1 MGISRDRFRK
11 ALDNFYSQEM
21 LYDLFKT
28 YFIKWIAEGYIG
40 INLGLFEV
48 SLLTENS
55 PKIKFLDLLEQSL
68 AREEVFIAVFKTL
81 PEGIKKI
88 FNEIAWNGKYIISQE
103 ERAIFFRK
111 EQKFSAVVDLNEK
124 YAFFKYGEDNQKN
137 EYLYIDND
145 IVRWYRQFLPKNRE
159 CFIYTVNKNE
169 NWSVGNNEDSI
180 IENLGKYFNFFN
192 DGKLELSTSGKLLKS
207 SKIGMHKYCNI
218 EEYYKNLND
227 LDFLKTETIALFFYI
242 LKKEYLNRTY
252 LKGNNLKNIILDFLN
267 GDNLIDDNYTYSRLY
282 LNYLKGY
289 GKPKKNNSEVIR
301 GIHTIRDILQ
311 DISPDKIISVD
322 NLINYIIYNDKFIE
336 ILNVDAVYEHVY
348 INEANYERTKLSTYE
363 NYQGYIIE
371 PFIKSI
377 LFILG
382 TFGVLEIY
390 YTAPTG
396 KKSLYLRHGYL
407 SKYDGIKGFKLTK
420 LGEYIFGKR
429 ENYEFKQVEEGSVY
443 LEDDFLL
450 ATVVGEAPVRTL
462 FLESIGTKIS
472 PTKFKISSESFLKK
486 INNRAELEEKIQE
499 FRNKISEN
507 PGEIWENLFKELLE
521 RMTSVKILND
531 YSVLQIKQDKNL
543 INFISSNREISKL
556 ILKAE
561 NFHIIIKNENIKS
574 FEEILNSNGYF
585 LA

>member
-169 NWSVGNNEDSI
+169 NWSVGNNEESI

-242 LKKEYLNRTY
+242 LKKEYLNGTY
-252 LKGNNLKNIILDFLN
+252 LRGNNLKNIILDFLN

-429 ENYEFKQVEEGSVY
+429 KNYEFKQVEEGSVY

>member
-1 MGISRDRFRK
+1 MGISKDRFRK
-11 ALDNFYSQEM
+11 SLDEFYTQEM
-21 LYDLFKT
+21 LYNLFEK
-28 YFIKWIAEGYIG
+28 YFKKWIANGYIG
-40 INLGLFEV
+40 LNLGLFEV

-55 PKIKFLDLLEQSL
+55 PKVKFLDLLEQVF
-68 AREEVFIAVFKTL
+68 AKEEVFIAIFKSL
-81 PEGIKKI
+81 PEDIKNI
-88 FNEIAWNGKYIISQE
+88 FEKIAWNGKYFISEE
-103 ERAIFFRK
+103 EREKFFRK
-111 EQKFSAVVDLNEK
+111 DQKFSSVVDLNEE
-124 YAFFKYGEDNQKN
+124 YSFFKYIEDNQKN
-137 EYLYIDND
+137 EYLYIAND
-145 IVRWYRQFLPKNRE
+145 VVRWYRKFLPKNRE
-159 CFIYTVNKNE
+159 CFIYTVNKNDS
-169 NWSVGNNEDSI
+169 WTVGNNEESI

-192 DGKLELSTSGKLLKS
+192 DKKLEISTSGKLLKS

-242 LKKEYLNRTY
+242 LRKEYLTPTY
-252 LKGNNLKNIILDFLN
+252 LRGANLKNIILDFLN
-267 GDNLIDDNYTYSRLY
+267 GDNVIDDNYTYPRLY

-301 GIHTIRDILQ
+301 GIQTIRDILKE
-311 DISPDKIISVD
+311 IPTDKIISVE
-322 NLINYIIYNDKFIE
+322 NLINYIIYNDKFME

-363 NYQGYIIE
+363 NYQNYIIE

-390 YTAPTG
+390 YTVPTG

-407 SKYDGIKGFKLTK
+407 SKYDGIQGFKLTK

-429 ENYEFKQVEEGSVY
+429 ENYEFKQVEEGTVY
-443 LEDDFLL
+443 LEDDMLI
-450 ATVVGEAPVRTL
+450 ATVVGEAPVRIL

-472 PTKFKISSESFLKK
+472 STKFKISAESFLKK
-486 INNRAELEEKIQE
+486 INNKVELEEKIEE
-499 FRNKISEN
+499 FRNKICKNPSEV
-507 PGEIWENLFKELLE
+507 WENLFKELLE
-521 RMTSVKILND
+521 RMSSVKILKD
-531 YSVLQIKQDKNL
+531 YSVLQLKQDKNL
-543 INFISSNREISKL
+543 IGFISSNKEISKL

-561 NFHIIIKNENIKS
+561 NFHIIIQTENIKR

-585 LA
+585 LS

>member
-1 MGISRDRFRK
+1 M
-11 ALDNFYSQEM
+11 
-21 LYDLFKT
+21 
-28 YFIKWIAEGYIG
+28 
-40 INLGLFEV
+40 
-48 SLLTENS
+48 
-55 PKIKFLDLLEQSL
+55 
-68 AREEVFIAVFKTL
+68 
-81 PEGIKKI
+81 
-88 FNEIAWNGKYIISQE
+88 
-103 ERAIFFRK
+103 
-111 EQKFSAVVDLNEK
+111 
-124 YAFFKYGEDNQKN
+124 
-137 EYLYIDND
+137 
-145 IVRWYRQFLPKNRE
+145 YRQFLPKNRE

-169 NWSVGNNEDSI
+169 NWSVGNNEESI

-242 LKKEYLNRTY
+242 LKKEYLNGTY
-252 LKGNNLKNIILDFLN
+252 LRGNNLKNIILDFLN

-363 NYQGYIIE
+363 NYQGYIME

-486 INNRAELEEKIQE
+486 ISNRAELEEKIQE

>member
-81 PEGIKKI
+81 PEGIKNI
-88 FNEIAWNGKYIISQE
+88 FNEIAWNGKYIISPE
-103 ERAIFFRK
+103 ERAVFFRK
-111 EQKFSAVVDLNEK
+111 EQKFSAVVDLNEN

-169 NWSVGNNEDSI
+169 NWFVGNNEDSI

-207 SKIGMHKYCNI
+207 SKIGMHKYCNV

-242 LKKEYLNRTY
+242 LKKEYLNGTY
-252 LKGNNLKNIILDFLN
+252 LRGNNLKNIILDFLN
-267 GDNLIDDNYTYSRLY
+267 GNNLIDDNYTYSRLY

-311 DISPDKIISVD
+311 DVSPDKIISVD

>member
-169 NWSVGNNEDSI
+169 NWSVGNNEESI

-242 LKKEYLNRTY
+242 LKKEYLNGTY
-252 LKGNNLKNIILDFLN
+252 LRGNNLKNIILDFLN
-267 GDNLIDDNYTYSRLY
+267 GDNLIAVSYTHLT
-282 LNYLKGY
+282 L
-289 GKPKKNNSEVIR
+289 P
-301 GIHTIRDILQ
+301 
-311 DISPDKIISVD
+311 
-322 NLINYIIYNDKFIE
+322 
-336 ILNVDAVYEHVY
+336 
-348 INEANYERTKLSTYE
+348 TKLE
-363 NYQGYIIE
+363 
-371 PFIKSI
+371 
-377 LFILG
+377 
-382 TFGVLEIY
+382 V
-390 YTAPTG
+390 
-396 KKSLYLRHGYL
+396 
-407 SKYDGIKGFKLTK
+407 
-420 LGEYIFGKR
+420 
-429 ENYEFKQVEEGSVY
+429 
-443 LEDDFLL
+443 
-450 ATVVGEAPVRTL
+450 
-462 FLESIGTKIS
+462 
-472 PTKFKISSESFLKK
+472 
-486 INNRAELEEKIQE
+486 
-499 FRNKISEN
+499 
-507 PGEIWENLFKELLE
+507 
-521 RMTSVKILND
+521 
-531 YSVLQIKQDKNL
+531 
-543 INFISSNREISKL
+543 
-556 ILKAE
+556 
-561 NFHIIIKNENIKS
+561 
-574 FEEILNSNGYF
+574 
-585 LA
+585 

>member
-1 MGISRDRFRK
+1 MGISKDRFRK

-159 CFIYTVNKNE
+159 CFIYIVNKNE
-169 NWSVGNNEDSI
+169 NWSVGNNEESI

-242 LKKEYLNRTY
+242 LKKEYLNGTY
-252 LKGNNLKNIILDFLN
+252 LRGNNLKNIILDFLN

-429 ENYEFKQVEEGSVY
+429 KNYEFKQVEEGSVY

-486 INNRAELEEKIQE
+486 ISNRVELEEKIQE

>member
-68 AREEVFIAVFKTL
+68 AKEEVFIAIFKTL
-81 PEGIKKI
+81 PKDIKNI
-88 FNEIAWNGKYIISQE
+88 FNEIAWNGKYIISSE
-103 ERAIFFRK
+103 ERETFFRK

-124 YAFFKYGEDNQKN
+124 YAFFKYGEDNKKN

-159 CFIYTVNKNE
+159 CFIYTVNKND
-169 NWSVGNNEDSI
+169 NWFVGNNEESI

-192 DGKLELSTSGKLLKS
+192 DGKLEISSSGKILKS

-242 LKKEYLNRTY
+242 LKKEYLNSSY
-252 LKGNNLKNIILDFLN
+252 LRGNNLKNIILDFLN
-267 GDNLIDDNYTYSRLY
+267 GDNIIDDNYTYSRLY

-289 GKPKKNNSEVIR
+289 GKPKKNNNELAR
-301 GIHTIRDILQ
+301 GIHTIRDILK
-311 DISPDKIISVD
+311 DMPTDKIISVD

-336 ILNVDAVYEHVY
+336 ILNVDSVYEHVY

-382 TFGVLEIY
+382 TFGALEIY
-390 YTAPTG
+390 YTVPTG

-420 LGEYIFGKR
+420 LGEYIFEKR
-429 ENYEFKQVEEGSVY
+429 KNYEFKQVEEGSVY

-462 FLESIGTKIS
+462 FLENIGIKIS
-472 PTKFKISSESFLKK
+472 PTKFKITADSFLRK
-486 INNRAELEEKIQE
+486 INNKVELEEKIQE

-521 RMTSVKILND
+521 RMTSVKILSD

-543 INFISSNREISKL
+543 INFIASNKEISKL

>member
-169 NWSVGNNEDSI
+169 NWSVGNNEESI

-242 LKKEYLNRTY
+242 LKKEYLNGTY
-252 LKGNNLKNIILDFLN
+252 LRGNNLKNIILDFLN

-429 ENYEFKQVEEGSVY
+429 KNYEFKQVEEGSVY

-486 INNRAELEEKIQE
+486 ISNRAELEEKIQE

>member
-11 ALDNFYSQEM
+11 ALDSFYSQEM

-68 AREEVFIAVFKTL
+68 VKEEVFIAVFKTL
-81 PEGIKKI
+81 PEGIKNI
-88 FNEIAWNGKYIISQE
+88 FNEIAWNGKYIISPE

-111 EQKFSAVVDLNEK
+111 EQRFSAVVDLNEN

-169 NWSVGNNEDSI
+169 GWSVGNNEESI

-192 DGKLELSTSGKLLKS
+192 DGKLELSSSGKLLKS

-242 LKKEYLNRTY
+242 LKKEYLNGTY
-252 LKGNNLKNIILDFLN
+252 LRGNNLKNIILDFLN

-311 DISPDKIISVD
+311 DIPADKIISVD

-429 ENYEFKQVEEGSVY
+429 KNYEFKQVEEGSVY

-486 INNRAELEEKIQE
+486 ISNRVELEEKIQE

>member
-1 MGISRDRFRK
+1 MK
-11 ALDNFYSQEM
+11 QTM
-21 LYDLFKT
+21 
-28 YFIKWIAEGYIG
+28 
-40 INLGLFEV
+40 
-48 SLLTENS
+48 
-55 PKIKFLDLLEQSL
+55 
-68 AREEVFIAVFKTL
+68 
-81 PEGIKKI
+81 
-88 FNEIAWNGKYIISQE
+88 
-103 ERAIFFRK
+103 K

-169 NWSVGNNEDSI
+169 NWSVGNNEESI

-242 LKKEYLNRTY
+242 LKKEYLNGTY
-252 LKGNNLKNIILDFLN
+252 LRGNNLKNIILDFLN

-486 INNRAELEEKIQE
+486 ISNRAELEEKIQE

>member
-88 FNEIAWNGKYIISQE
+88 FNEIAWNRKYIISQE

-169 NWSVGNNEDSI
+169 NWSVGNNEESI

-242 LKKEYLNRTY
+242 LKKEYLNGTY
-252 LKGNNLKNIILDFLN
+252 LRGNNLKNIILDFLN

-429 ENYEFKQVEEGSVY
+429 KNYEFKQVEEGSVY

>member
-159 CFIYTVNKNE
+159 CFIYIVNKNE
-169 NWSVGNNEDSI
+169 NWSVGNNEESI

-242 LKKEYLNRTY
+242 LKKEYLNGTY
-252 LKGNNLKNIILDFLN
+252 LRGNNLKNIILDFLN

-429 ENYEFKQVEEGSVY
+429 KNYEFKQVEEGSVY

-486 INNRAELEEKIQE
+486 ISNRVELEEKIQE

>member
-81 PEGIKKI
+81 PEGIKNI
-88 FNEIAWNGKYIISQE
+88 FNEIAWNGKYIISPE
-103 ERAIFFRK
+103 ERAVFFRK
-111 EQKFSAVVDLNEK
+111 EQKFSAVVDLNEN

-169 NWSVGNNEDSI
+169 NWSVGNNEESI

-242 LKKEYLNRTY
+242 LKKEYLNGTY
-252 LKGNNLKNIILDFLN
+252 LRGNNLKNIILDFLN

-311 DISPDKIISVD
+311 DVSPDKIISVD

-429 ENYEFKQVEEGSVY
+429 KNYEFKQVEEGSVY

-486 INNRAELEEKIQE
+486 ISNRAELEEKIQE